1 MTVHMISVGVS
12 LLNVL
17 QDQDKLKEKL
27 AGKDE
32 LIAAIGRAEP
42 WDLLSRELGVSKPGR
57 DQASQWLSGALGGGS
72 SRQAEK
78 FREVAK
84 QVRPRDWPLD
94 ISAERETFAVV
105 AQKSAFSL
113 ETGDVA
119 ILICSDT
126 PPGLLAGAWNALALA
141 GGDLGRVR
149 YIADPASMSGDLH
162 GKAVL
167 VRLTG
172 MDAGNSK
179 GFTAAMSGLGILG
192 RQLFA
197 HGELKQAEAFRFYLS
212 GGFKAAIPYLIGLA
226 EGVMSVDKACL
237 SELGVAHLMPDTG
250 PYPVTAWVLHESAHQ
265 LPGRR
270 PVLPPPIRLP
280 LRRLD
285 AGWVRRELTG
295 FAGEPAVRRSMPNP
309 ALLEGYAYEMTRRA
323 RIQDDR
329 EYTLTPFGAGLRELF
344 GVAKEGF
351 GG

>member
-1 MTVHMISVGVS
+1 MTVHVISVGVS
-12 LLNVL
+12 VLNVL
-17 QDQDKLKEKL
+17 QDQDKLREKL

-42 WDLLSRELGVSKPGR
+42 WDLLSRELGVSEPGR
-57 DQASQWLSGALGGGS
+57 DQASQWLSGALGGGNS
-72 SRQAEK
+72 GQAER
-78 FREVAK
+78 FREIAE
-84 QVRPRDWPLD
+84 QVRPREWPLD

-105 AQKSAFSL
+105 AQKRAFSL
-113 ETGDVA
+113 ESGDVA
-119 ILICSDT
+119 IFICSDT
-126 PPGLLAGAWNALALA
+126 PPGLLAGAWNALALT
-141 GGDLGRVR
+141 GGDPGRVR
-149 YIADPASMSGDLH
+149 YIADPASLSGDMH

-167 VRLTG
+167 VRING

-179 GFTAAMSGLGILG
+179 GFAAAMSGLGILG

-197 HGELKQAEAFRFYLS
+197 HGELKHAEPFRFYLS

-237 SELGVAHLMPDTG
+237 SELGVANLMPDAG

-265 LPGRR
+265 QPGQRSA
-270 PVLPPPIRLP
+270 LPPPIRLP

-285 AGWVRRELTG
+285 ASWVRRELTR
-295 FAGEPAVRRSMPNP
+295 FAGEPPVRRGMPRS

-323 RIQDDR
+323 RNEDDH
-329 EYTLTPFGAGLRELF
+329 EYTLTAFGAGLRELF
-344 GVAKEGF
+344 GVAKEAY